1 LDFTAIGGERQ
12 GREVPQSLRVKPG
25 AKDPV
30 WKTQLRYLKTIQRSQ
45 SREKEILL
53 KKASEATLPEKPRL
67 LKQLKKGKFSIPDFI
82 YVSASDFKNE
92 EFDDLKTFLDR
103 HRESFKV
110 ITRSAHPQE
119 EFFKGGTFDSLET
132 YADLGGIQ
140 YARTKIINLAK
151 TAKQLTIKRQQ
162 KFNTSPDIDP
172 KDMGVIVM
180 PFIGGTSVMA
190 KMIGNHWEFGYCRN
204 RNHKVQREPYITKTP
219 HDIRLLQLSKDIQ
232 NHLGHRCEIE
242 YVVSGEGEIYVV
254 QAKDISHIETLEQQ
268 QSARSIKLDGVRRI
282 RRNHNYRERPV
293 YLMDNKAFYLRIIG
307 MCENIVLG
315 TEGPKPTI
323 EDVLDIIRVYQSELE
338 EFAMRNQRFAVLGLS
353 IQEPEELY
361 QIANHYLDDFPDLQ
375 SELSKALHDN
385 LYKIDYFL
393 SEADT
398 LFAKD
403 KFRVNLCGHDAYGID
418 TVRNPMWSVYWH
430 MDKHDEIVKEF
441 NRLGFKTGDTVGIE
455 IDSDEKPVV
464 YRL

>member
-1 LDFTAIGGERQ
+1 MFVIGCAAP
-12 GREVPQSLRVKPG
+12 GRYTNNH
-25 AKDPV
+25 PV
-30 WKTQLRYLKTIQRSQ
+30 WKTQLCHLDLYHSKISIE
-45 SREKEILL
+45 EKEILL
-53 KKASEATLPEKPRL
+53 KKASEATIPEKPRL
-67 LKQLKKGKFSIPDFI
+67 LKQLRKGKFNIPDFI

-92 EFDDLKTFLDR
+92 KFDDLNAFLDR

-151 TAKQLTIKRQQ
+151 TAKELTIKRQQ
-162 KFNTSPDIDP
+162 KFNNSPQIDP
-172 KDMGVIVM
+172 ENMGIIVM
-180 PFIGGTSVMA
+180 PFISGTSVMA
-190 KMIGNHWEFGYCRN
+190 KMLGSHWEFGYCRD
-204 RNHKVQREPYITKTP
+204 RMHKVQREPYITRTP
-219 HDIRLLQLSKDIQ
+219 HDRRLIKLSEKIQ
-232 NHLGHRCEIE
+232 KHLGHRCEIE
-242 YVVSGEGEIYVV
+242 FVVSEEGQIWVV

-268 QSARSIKLDGVRRI
+268 QSNRSIQLDGIRRI

-293 YLMDNKAFYLRIIG
+293 YVMDNKEFYLEIIG
-307 MCENIVLG
+307 KCEDLIFGDQKPGPNIEEILEIITRYQTG
-315 TEGPKPTI
+315 L
-323 EDVLDIIRVYQSELE
+323 ED
-338 EFAMRNQRFAVLGLS
+338 FALRHHRFGILGLS

-375 SELSKALHDN
+375 SQLSKALHDN
-385 LYKIDYFL
+385 LYNIDYFL

-398 LFAKD
+398 LLAKD

-430 MDKHDEIVKEF
+430 MDKHDKMVKEF

-455 IDSDEKPVV
+455 INSDEEPIV

>member
-1 LDFTAIGGERQ
+1 M
-12 GREVPQSLRVKPG
+12 
-25 AKDPV
+25 
-30 WKTQLRYLKTIQRSQ
+30 
-45 SREKEILL
+45 L

-67 LKQLKKGKFSIPDFI
+67 LKQLKKGKFNIPDFI

-92 EFDDLKTFLDR
+92 EFDDLKAFLDG

-140 YARTKIINLAK
+140 YAQAKIINLAK

-162 KFNTSPDIDP
+162 KFNGSPDINP
-172 KDMGVIVM
+172 ENMGIIVM
-180 PFIGGTSVMA
+180 PFISGTSVMA
-190 KMIGNHWEFGYCRN
+190 KMIGNHWEFGYCRD

-219 HDIRLLQLSKDIQ
+219 HDIRLLQLSKDVQ
-232 NHLGHRCEIE
+232 NHLGYRCEIE
-242 YVVSGEGEIYVV
+242 YVVSGAGEIYIV

-268 QSARSIKLDGVRRI
+268 QSERSIKLDGVRRI

-293 YLMDNKAFYLRIIG
+293 YVMDNKEYYMEIIDK
-307 MCENIVLG
+307 CEDLVWGHKNN
-315 TEGPKPTI
+315 KPAIADILEIIAKYQTRI
-323 EDVLDIIRVYQSELE
+323 ED
-338 EFAMRNQRFAVLGLS
+338 FALRHHRFGILGIS

-375 SELSKALHDN
+375 SRLSKALHEN

-398 LFAKD
+398 LLAKD
-403 KFRVNLCGHDAYGID
+403 KFRVNLCGHEAYGID

-430 MDKHDEIVKEF
+430 MDKHDKMVQEF
-441 NRLGFKTGDTVGIE
+441 KRLGFKTGDTVGIE
-455 IDSDEKPVV
+455 IDSDEKPIV

>member
-1 LDFTAIGGERQ
+1 
-12 GREVPQSLRVKPG
+12 
-25 AKDPV
+25 
-30 WKTQLRYLKTIQRSQ
+30 
-45 SREKEILL
+45 LL
-53 KKASEATLPEKPRL
+53 KKANKNVLPEKPRL
-67 LKQLKKGKFSIPDFI
+67 LKQLGKGKFNIPDFI

-92 EFDDLKTFLDR
+92 AFGELKAFLNR

-119 EFFKGGTFDSLET
+119 EYFKGGTFDSLET

-162 KFNTSPDIDP
+162 KFNSSPQIDP
-172 KDMGVIVM
+172 EDMGVVVM
-180 PFIGGTSVMA
+180 PYISGTSVMA
-190 KMIGNHWEFGYCRN
+190 KMIGDHWEFGYCRD
-204 RNHKVQREPYITKTP
+204 RKHKVQREPYITKTP
-219 HDIRLLQLSKDIQ
+219 HDIRLLQLSEDIQ
-232 NHLGHRCEIE
+232 NRLGHRCEIE

-268 QSARSIKLDGVRRI
+268 QSERSIKMDGVRRI

-293 YLMDNKAFYLRIIG
+293 YVMDNKEFYLKIIG
-307 MCENIVLG
+307 KCEDLVWGNKNS
-315 TEGPKPTI
+315 KPTLDDI
-323 EDVLDIIRVYQSELE
+323 LEIITRYQADLED
-338 EFAMRNQRFAVLGLS
+338 FALKHQRFGVLGLS
-353 IQEPEELY
+353 IQEPEELF

-375 SELSKALHDN
+375 SQLSKALHDN
-385 LYKIDYFL
+385 VYKIDYFL

-398 LFAKD
+398 LLAKD

-418 TVRNPMWSVYWH
+418 TVRNPMWSVYWY
-430 MDKHDEIVKEF
+430 MDKHAETVKAF
-441 NRLGFKTGDTVGIE
+441 KKLGFKTGDTVGIE
-455 IDSDEKPVV
+455 IDSDEKPIV

>member
-1 LDFTAIGGERQ
+1 M
-12 GREVPQSLRVKPG
+12 
-25 AKDPV
+25 
-30 WKTQLRYLKTIQRSQ
+30 
-45 SREKEILL
+45 
-53 KKASEATLPEKPRL
+53 ASTLPEKAAL
-67 LKQLKKGKFSIPDFI
+67 LKQLQKEKFNIPDFI

-92 EFDDLKTFLDR
+92 NFKDLEAFLNL

-110 ITRSAHPQE
+110 ITRSAHPKE

-132 YADLGGIQ
+132 YADLSGIK
-140 YARTKIINLAK
+140 YARKKIINLAM
-151 TAKQLTIKRQQ
+151 TSKQLTIKRQQ
-162 KFNTSPDIDP
+162 KFNDAPEIDSEN
-172 KDMGVIVM
+172 MGVIVM
-180 PFIGGTSVMA
+180 PFINGTSVMA
-190 KMIGNHWEFGYCRN
+190 KMLGDHWEFGYCRD
-204 RNHKVQREPYITKTP
+204 RMHKIQREPYITKTP
-219 HDIRLLQLSKDIQ
+219 HDRRLIKLSEKIQ
-232 NHLGHRCEIE
+232 KNLGHRCEIE
-242 YVVSGEGEIYVV
+242 YVVSEEGQIYVV
-254 QAKDISHIETLEQQ
+254 QAKDISHIETLEQK
-268 QSARSIKLDGVRRI
+268 QSDRTIRLDGIRRI
-282 RRNHNYRERPV
+282 RKNHNYRERPV
-293 YLMDNKAFYLRIIG
+293 YLMDNKSFYLRIIG

-361 QIANHYLDDFPDLQ
+361 QIANHYLEDAPDLQ
-375 SELSKALHDN
+375 QQLSKALHDN

-398 LFAKD
+398 LIAKD

-418 TVRNPMWSVYWH
+418 TVRNPMWSVYWQ
-430 MDKHDEIVKEF
+430 MDKHDKMVREF

-455 IDSDEKPVV
+455 IDSDEKPNV

>member
-1 LDFTAIGGERQ
+1 
-12 GREVPQSLRVKPG
+12 
-25 AKDPV
+25 
-30 WKTQLRYLKTIQRSQ
+30 
-45 SREKEILL
+45 LL
-53 KKASEATLPEKPRL
+53 KKAYKDALPEKARL
-67 LKQLKKGKFSIPDFI
+67 LTQLKNGKFNIPDFI

-92 EFDDLKTFLDR
+92 AFDALKAFLVR

-119 EFFKGGTFDSLET
+119 EYFKGGTFDSLET
-132 YADLGGIQ
+132 YSDLGGIQ

-162 KFNTSPDIDP
+162 KFNNSPKIDP
-172 KDMGVIVM
+172 EDMGVVVM
-180 PFIGGTSVMA
+180 PFISGTSVMA
-190 KMIGNHWEFGYCRN
+190 KMIGDHWEFGYCRD

-232 NHLGHRCEIE
+232 NRLGHRCEIE

-268 QSARSIKLDGVRRI
+268 QSERSIVMDGIRRI

-293 YLMDNKAFYLRIIG
+293 YVMDNKEFYLKIIG
-307 MCENIVLG
+307 QCEDLVWG
-315 TEGPKPTI
+315 RQKSKPI
-323 EDVLDIIRVYQSELE
+323 LDEILEIITRYQTDLE
-338 EFAMRNQRFAVLGLS
+338 NFALKHQRFGILGLS
-353 IQEPEELY
+353 IQKPEELF

-375 SELSKALHDN
+375 SQLSKALHDN

-398 LFAKD
+398 LLAKD

-418 TVRNPMWSVYWH
+418 TVRNPMWSVYWY
-430 MDKHDEIVKEF
+430 MDKHAEIVKAF
-441 NRLGFKTGDTVGIE
+441 KKLGFKTGDTVGIE
-455 IDSDEKPVV
+455 IDSDEKPIV